1 MRVASGLFS
10 SSMAA
15 GLLAFSS
22 RQFALT
28 TKNGPSLCPLHTIFL
43 PGQASV
49 AGGACRPR
57 SEAPCILY
65 TYAAARSHRA
75 ELIIIKTAPA
85 ICWVA
90 VTALPGTSVPKCSH
104 HNKLQVRSYEP
115 SSESAQPF
123 SHYVS
128 NSSTKIQA
136 VVTGKVPTTLE
147 WKNTSREH
155 AR

>member
-1 MRVASGLFS
+1 MQQDTKYIRGILMRVASGLFS

-115 SSESAQPF
+115 
-123 SHYVS
+123 
-128 NSSTKIQA
+128 
-136 VVTGKVPTTLE
+136 PTV
-147 WKNTSREH
+147 
-155 AR
+155 